1 MTNMIKYF
9 LILISLP
16 IASFSSEQAYLLLDS
31 PTLVANLIVEV
42 VLLILDWMEQ
52 SIQFIKVQ
60 GEASS
65 W

>member
-1 MTNMIKYF
+1 MIKYF

-42 VLLILDWMEQ
+42 VLLILD
-52 SIQFIKVQ
+52 
-60 GEASS
+60 
-65 W
+65 